1 MRNKKKELV
10 KRIEKEK
17 KSGKIELLKDDLDDI
32 FINFDINFTE
42 KGEDILKKV
51 ATDERMIN
59 YNNLFLE
66 QVILSLQAIIS

>member
-17 KSGKIELLKDDLDDI
+17 KSGKIVLLKDDLDDI

-66 QVILSLQAIIS
+66 QVILSLRAIIS

>member
-17 KSGKIELLKDDLDDI
+17 KSGKIELLKDNLDDI

-66 QVILSLQAIIS
+66 QVILSL

>member
-17 KSGKIELLKDDLDDI
+17 KSGKIVLLKDDLDDI

-42 KGEDILKKV
+42 KGEDILKKL

-66 QVILSLQAIIS
+66 QVILSLRAIIS

>member
-66 QVILSLQAIIS
+66 QVILSL

>member
-17 KSGKIELLKDDLDDI
+17 KSGKIVLLKDDLDDI

>member
-17 KSGKIELLKDDLDDI
+17 KSGKTELLKDDLDDI

-66 QVILSLQAIIS
+66 QVILSLRAIIS

>member
-17 KSGKIELLKDDLDDI
+17 KSGKTELLKDDLDDI

-66 QVILSLQAIIS
+66 QVILSL

>member
-66 QVILSLQAIIS
+66 QVILSLRAIIS

>member
-1 MRNKKKELV
+1 MRNRKKELV

-17 KSGKIELLKDDLDDI
+17 KSGKIVLLKDDLDDI